1 MSKPRSKMPKAGT
14 VNLAK
19 LPPMLRR
26 LVRIVGEAHAYKL
39 VERWG
44 GTYIVLP
51 VRPTLE
57 HELAELVGLQGLAA
71 MIQEWPPGQPLQ
83 IPKPDSVL
91 RQVRH
96 ERVRVLRAE
105 GRTLKEICGTTG
117 YAMRQ
122 VIYILEAA
130 NELGIVQLDMF
141 NAQAD
146 VAPAPVAGQAHN
158 PFGL

>member
-26 LVRIVGEAHAYKL
+26 LVRIVGEAPAYKL

-51 VRPTLE
+51 VRPTQE
-57 HELAELVGLQGLAA
+57 HELAEMVGLQGLAA

-105 GRTLKEICGTTG
+105 GHTLKDTAMLTG
-117 YAMRQ
+117 YSIRQ
-122 VIYILEAA
+122 VISILDAA
-130 NELGIVQLDMF
+130 NELGVVQLDMF
-141 NAQAD
+141 NAQAEA
-146 VAPAPVAGQAHN
+146 APAPVAGQAHN